1 MTLPVP
7 LFYLHNGLFVN
18 LWWPPRYNW
27 NIVESGGNT
36 ANLTLNTNQSIE
48 IHIDSFNLL
57 TFVEIPV
64 AIMNL
69 AIMSHR
75 NTVVV

>member
-7 LFYLHNGLFVN
+7 LFYLHNVLFVN

-36 ANLTLNTNQSIE
+36 ANLTLNINQSINQSRSTL
-48 IHIDSFNLL
+48 IASICWHL
-57 TFVEIPV
+57 
-64 AIMNL
+64 
-69 AIMSHR
+69 
-75 NTVVV
+75 